1 MSPTLGFIVILLIC
15 DLFSAPQGSPIDVC
29 LGGAKFCHRA
39 LQRLAHTKKLRWIWP
54 WKWPRPPPIKPPP
67 NKPPPNKPP
76 PNKPPKPKPD
86 MPDIADVPPPS
97 YEEY

>member
-1 MSPTLGFIVILLIC
+1 MSPTLSFIVILLIC
-15 DLFSAPQGSPIDVC
+15 DLFSASQGSPIDVC

-39 LQRLAHTKKLRWIWP
+39 LQKLRWIWP
-54 WKWPRPPPIKPPP
+54 KPWNWPRPKPPP
-67 NKPPPNKPP
+67 NKPSPNKPS